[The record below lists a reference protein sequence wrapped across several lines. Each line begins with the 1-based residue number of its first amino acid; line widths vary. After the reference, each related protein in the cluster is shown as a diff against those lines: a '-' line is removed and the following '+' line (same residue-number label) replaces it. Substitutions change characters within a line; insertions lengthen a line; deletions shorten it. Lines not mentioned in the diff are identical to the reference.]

1 MVHHIHCFLKIFVQV
16 RNLVEDGLRLIAESL
31 FAIATYHLVIYLI
44 ILIGHF
50 YNI

>member
-1 MVHHIHCFLKIFVQV
+1 MVHHIHCLFKIVIQI
-16 RNLVEDGLRLIAESL
+16 RYLVEDGLRLISQGL
-31 FAIATYHLVIYLI
+31 FAIATYHLVIYFI

>member
-1 MVHHIHCFLKIFVQV
+1 MVHHIHCLLKIVIQI
-16 RNLVEDGLRLIAESL
+16 RYLVEDGLRLIAESL
-31 FAIATYHLVIYLI
+31 FAITAYHLVIYLI